1 MNQLSPNR
9 HAAACGMMYVL
20 VGWAAGLAVGHAA
33 APNTRL
39 TGEWVLDA
47 TASDNFDAKLNA
59 YIAASQKREHE
70 RRRRPR
76 YSDDVERI
84 AGSPEDIPMEETERA
99 RDRLIEA
106 FRPAARLSVAVDADS
121 LSLTADATPAR
132 RYALDETTTRMDGS
146 GMATIAARWT
156 GAALVIRSRFTNR
169 ALHVQQLTLDRT
181 GNKLQLLLQVKD
193 PMAVQLQVAST
204 YRRQ

>member
-1 MNQLSPNR
+1 MNQLSANR

-20 VGWAAGLAVGHAA
+20 VGWAAGLAIGHAA
-33 APNTRL
+33 APSTQLN
-39 TGEWVLDA
+39 GEWVLDA

-59 YIAASQKREHE
+59 YIVAIQKREHE

-76 YSDDVERI
+76 YGDDIERI
-84 AGSPEDIPMEETERA
+84 AGSPEDIPMEATERA
-99 RDRLIEA
+99 RERLVEA
-106 FRPAARLSVAVDADS
+106 FRPAARLGVALDTDS

-132 RYALDETTTRMDGS
+132 SYVLGETTTRMDGS
-146 GMATIAARWT
+146 GVATIGARWI
-156 GAALVIRSRFTNR
+156 GSALVIRSKFTNR
-169 ALHVQQLTLDRT
+169 AIHVQQLTLDKT